1 MNKQDYIER
10 IITDNLDGLNS
21 MEPPDGHF
29 ERFQKRLK
37 DESKGKTFR
46 WNTVWKVAAAVVFV
60 FLATNQ
66 ARLWLIPEENQP
78 VTLSSISPE
87 YADVE
92 FYYASSI
99 RTGLNTLNS
108 LADDG
113 VISKEENQIMQ
124 EEFEAFESR
133 YMSLQKDLQA
143 HPDDERVINAMI
155 EYYQD
160 KFEVITMILNKL
172 QEVKQ
177 KKNKS
182 HETEI

>member
-1 MNKQDYIER
+1 MEKKDYIER

-21 MEPPDGHF
+21 LEPPDGHF

-37 DESKGKTFR
+37 DESKTKTFR
-46 WNTVWKVAAAVVFV
+46 WNMVWKVAAAVVFV
-60 FLATNQ
+60 FLAVNQ
-66 ARLWLIPEENQP
+66 TRLWLIPEEHKP

-87 YADVE
+87 YAEVE
-92 FYYASSI
+92 FYYTSSI
-99 RTGLNTLNS
+99 RNGLNTMNS
-108 LADDG
+108 LSDDG
-113 VISKEENQIMQ
+113 VISKEENQILQ

-133 YMSLQKDLQA
+133 YQSLQKDLQA
-143 HPDDERVINAMI
+143 HPDDQRVINAMI

-160 KFEVITMILNKL
+160 KMEVIAMILNKL

>member
-1 MNKQDYIER
+1 MNKKDYIER

-21 MEPPDGHF
+21 IEPPDGHF

-37 DESKGKTFR
+37 DESKIKTFR
-46 WNTVWKVAAAVVFV
+46 WNMVWKVAAAVVFV
-60 FLATNQ
+60 FLAVNQ
-66 ARLWLIPEENQP
+66 TRLWLIPEEGQP

-87 YADVE
+87 YAEVE
-92 FYYASSI
+92 YYYASSI
-99 RTGLNTLNS
+99 KTGLNTLNS
-108 LADDG
+108 LSDDG
-113 VISKEENQIMQ
+113 VISKEENQLMQ
-124 EEFEAFESR
+124 QEFETFESR
-133 YMSLQKDLQA
+133 YQSLQKDLQA

-160 KFEVITMILNKL
+160 KLEIITMILNKL

-177 KKNKS
+177 QKNKS